1 MKNIIFHKL
10 YLTLAFFL
18 IINNSFASDGFIK
31 NKGQFPNHVLAKK
44 KINGGA
50 LFVEQGKMV
59 FSFYN
64 QKHLKKFHDNK
75 NTDSKIS
82 FHSYSISFRNISKNL
97 TTTYKHKYDYKEN
110 YYLGEKQKWA
120 SNVPIFNEV
129 LQENIYKG
137 IDLRIYNHDE
147 NLKYDLILSKGADVS
162 EVIMKYQHVESLTL
176 VNGSLLIQTSVNTIK
191 EMRPYAYQIINNDTI
206 EVKCDYVVKKQTV
219 GFKFPQG
226 FNSNFSVII
235 DPTLIFSTY
244 SGSISDNFGY
254 TATYDNKGY
263 LYSGST
269 AFGVD
274 YPVTFG
280 AYQQSFQGGITDI
293 AITKYDTLGTSR
305 IYSTYLG
312 GSADELPHSLV
323 VSSNDELF
331 ILGTTGSSDFPVTQ
345 SAYNSVFLGG
355 NSFFPTGLGVSF
367 ANGSDIFISR
377 LSSNGGSL
385 LSSTFLGGSDN
396 DGLNTSSKLSFNY
409 ADEIRGEIDIDSDN
423 NVYIASSTL
432 SSDFPTSSNSFQS
445 SFQGSQDGC
454 IVKMDNQLS
463 TIIWSSFIGGDND
476 DALYSLAIDNSNNIY
491 LTGGTISTN
500 FPTTAL
506 SYNPTYNDSINPDA
520 FISKINPS
528 GTQIL
533 SSSYFGSENY
543 DQSYFIELNNDN
555 MVYIF
560 GQTQADSLS
569 LVKNSNYYIVGGG
582 QFISIFN
589 NDISQLIKSTMI
601 GTGNGSPDI
610 SPTAFLVD
618 KCNNIYISG
627 WGSNLGGSLS
637 TLNLPITSDAYQNT
651 TDGNDFYLAVI
662 NENLDSL
669 EYATYFGG
677 SLSTEHVDGGT
688 SRFDK
693 NGVVYQSVCAGCGNN
708 NDFPIYPNPGAVSA
722 TNNSTNC
729 NNAVFKFDFKRP
741 VVVADF
747 LSPILNCTS
756 AVDFVNTSSTNQLTN
771 ISYYWDFGDGNFS
784 NSINPI
790 HQYQST
796 GVYDVK
802 LIVTSPQACNIS
814 DTISKSIYVLSG
826 TNDSLPTITKCPYSL
841 TQIGLPPVNDS
852 NLIFSWTPFI
862 GLNNSNTSNPF
873 SSSDTNII
881 YQLIISGNQCN
892 DTLTQ
897 QIIINNLI
905 SDPPEDTSYCNT
917 PILLNINP
925 INNLTS
931 VVWSSDNI
939 FSDTL
944 SNQLSFTASYP
955 QTVYIKANDSLC
967 SVIDSV
973 SVLADLIDVEIDS
986 DSLVCFA
993 DTAILSVIN
1002 NTPINPIVSYNWL
1015 PSDFDVYNLDSSVVK
1030 KKLLSSTWYSLE
1042 VVNSVGCS
1050 IKDSVFITSFPLPVL
1065 DSLWANQNS
1074 LIVGSTAIINAISSD
1089 SLIWFDNSSLSQ
1101 ISFQANF
1108 SNWHNVSVFNSYC
1121 LIKDSIYISVRD
1133 LFCNEDSIIIPT
1145 GFTPNDDDIND
1156 VYKIQ
1161 NNGVDI
1167 INFELM
1173 IFNRLGQ
1180 LVYSSNNINNSWD
1193 GMFKG
1198 NKLLPQVFDFY
1209 LEMTCYGGKVFFR
1222 KGNITLIK

>member
-1 MKNIIFHKL
+1 MKNIIFLKL
-10 YLTLAFFL
+10 YFTLAFFL
-18 IINNSFASDGFIK
+18 IINNLLAQEGFVK
-31 NKGQFPNHVLAKK
+31 NNGQFPFNVIAKK
-44 KINGGA
+44 KLSGGA
-50 LFVEQGKMV
+50 LFVERGKLS
-59 FSFYN
+59 FSFYD
-64 QKHLKKFHDNK
+64 QKQLKNFHDNK
-75 NTDSKIS
+75 NTYSKID
-82 FHSYSISFRNISKNL
+82 FHSYSMLFKNISNNI
-97 TTTYKHKYDYKEN
+97 TISYSNKYDYIEN
-110 YYLGEKQKWA
+110 YYLGEKKNWV
-120 SNVPIFNEV
+120 SSVPVFNEV
-129 LQENIYKG
+129 LQQNIYKG
-137 IDLRIYNHDE
+137 IDLKIYNHHK
-147 NLKYDLILSKGADVS
+147 NLKYDLILSKDADVKDI
-162 EVIMKYQHVESLTL
+162 IMKYENVESLIL
-176 VNGSLLIQTSVNTIK
+176 VNGSLHIQTSVNTIK
-191 EMRPYAYQIINNDTI
+191 EMRPYAYQILNNDTV
-206 EVKCDYVVKKQTV
+206 EVKCEYIIKKQAV
-219 GFKFPQG
+219 GFNFPDG
-226 FNSNFSVII
+226 YNSNFSVII

-244 SGSISDNFGY
+244 SGSVSDNFGY
-254 TATYDNKGY
+254 TATYDKNGY

-280 AYQQSFQGGITDI
+280 AYQQSFQGGITDV

-312 GSADELPHSLV
+312 GSSDELPHSLV
-323 VSSNDELF
+323 VGSNDELF
-331 ILGTTGSSDFPVTQ
+331 ILGTTGSSDFPVSQ
-345 SAYNSVFLGG
+345 FAYNSFFLGG

-367 ANGSDIFISR
+367 PNGSDIFVSR
-377 LSSNGGSL
+377 LSSDGGVL
-385 LSSTFLGGSDN
+385 LSSTFLGGSKN
-396 DGLNTSSKLSFNY
+396 DGLNISSKLSFNY

-423 NVYIASSTL
+423 NVYIVSSTL
-432 SSDFPTSSNSFQS
+432 SPDFPTSPNSFQS
-445 SFQGSQDGC
+445 SLQGLQDGC

-476 DALYSLAIDNSNNIY
+476 DALYSLAIDNSENIY
-491 LTGGTISTN
+491 ITGGTISAN
-500 FPTTAL
+500 FPTTPL
-506 SYNPTYNDSINPDA
+506 SYNPTYNDSVNPDA
-520 FISKINPS
+520 FISKINHS

-543 DQSYFIELNNDN
+543 DQAYFIELNNDN
-555 MVYIF
+555 RVYIF
-560 GQTQADSLS
+560 GQTKADSLS
-569 LVKNSNYYIVGGG
+569 LVKNSNYYTIGGG

-589 NDISQLIKSTMI
+589 NDISQLTQSTMI
-601 GTGNGSPDI
+601 GTGKGSPDI

-637 TLNLPITSDAYQNT
+637 TLNLPVTFDAFQNT

-747 LSPILNCTS
+747 SSPILNCTT
-756 AVDFVNTSSTNQLTN
+756 VVNFINTSSTNQLNN

-790 HQYQST
+790 HQYQNT
-796 GVYDVK
+796 GVYSVK
-802 LIVTSPQACNIS
+802 LIITSPQACNIS
-814 DTISKSIYVLSG
+814 DTIYKSIYVLSG
-826 TNDSLPTITKCPYSL
+826 TNDSLPSIIKCPYSL
-841 TQIGLPPVNDS
+841 TQIGLPSINDS
-852 NLIFSWTPFI
+852 NLIFSWTPFT
-862 GLNNSNTSNPF
+862 GLNNTNTSNPF

-897 QIIINNLI
+897 QIVVNNLI
-905 SDPPEDTSYCNT
+905 VDPPDDTSYCNL
-917 PILLNINP
+917 PILLDINST
-925 INNLTS
+925 NNLTNIL
-931 VVWSSDNI
+931 WSSDNL

-944 SNQLSFTASYP
+944 SDQLSFTAYYP

-967 SVIDSV
+967 LVIDSV
-973 SVLADLIDVEIDS
+973 SVLADLIDVKIDS
-986 DSLVCFA
+986 DSLVCFG

-1002 NTPINPIVSYNWL
+1002 NTPINPIVSYNWA
-1015 PSDFDVYNLDSSVVK
+1015 PSDFDVYNLDSSIVQ

-1042 VVNSVGCS
+1042 VVNSVGCI

-1065 DSLWANQNS
+1065 DSLWANENN
-1074 LIVGSTAIINAISSD
+1074 LIVGSTAIINAVSSD
-1089 SLIWFDNSSLSQ
+1089 SLIWFDNSSLPQ
-1101 ISFQANF
+1101 ISFPANF
-1108 SNWHNVSVFNSYC
+1108 SNWYDVSVFNSYC
-1121 LIKDSIYISVRD
+1121 FIKDSIYISVRD

-1145 GFTPNDDDIND
+1145 GFTPNDDGIND

-1173 IFNRLGQ
+1173 IYNRLGQ
-1180 LVYSSNNINNSWD
+1180 LVYSSNNINNFWD
-1193 GMFKG
+1193 GIFKG
-1198 NKLLPQVFDFY
+1198 NKLQPQVFDFY